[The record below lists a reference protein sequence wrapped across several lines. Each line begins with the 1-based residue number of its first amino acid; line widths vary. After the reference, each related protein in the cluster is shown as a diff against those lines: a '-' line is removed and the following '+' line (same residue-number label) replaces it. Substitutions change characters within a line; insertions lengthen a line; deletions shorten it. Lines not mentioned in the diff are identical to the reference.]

1 MACYKRPSRE
11 YLKNFAGYWTLGGFP
26 TSSGGLYLSNLPTVI
41 EPLGTDI
48 VLQLGGGT
56 LGHPDG
62 SAAGAKA
69 IRQAI
74 DAIMQEIRLDEYVKI
89 HKELVRA
96 LEKWEH
102 VILV

>member
-1 MACYKRPSRE
+1 M
-11 YLKNFAGYWTLGGFP
+11 
-26 TSSGGLYLSNLPTVI
+26 SNLPTVI